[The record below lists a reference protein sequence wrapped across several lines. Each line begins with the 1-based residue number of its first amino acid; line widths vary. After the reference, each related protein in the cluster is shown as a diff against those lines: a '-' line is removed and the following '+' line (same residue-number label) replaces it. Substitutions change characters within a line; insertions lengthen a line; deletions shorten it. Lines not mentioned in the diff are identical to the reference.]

1 MRNKINIKMIDEN
14 NKMFILSAGGFMELT
29 ERLKYLL
36 AAEGL
41 KQKDLAD
48 RLNTS
53 SQTVNN
59 WLKRNAISRD
69 AAQQISEIYGYSLD
83 WLLNGVGNPK
93 LVVGENQIPD
103 EKDFFP
109 IRTWDSKT
117 PLDNDEVEIPFL
129 KDIEFACGNGSYSED
144 DYNGFKLRF
153 SKSTMRK
160 IGANSDGTGVIGFP
174 ARGDS
179 MEPVISNGTT
189 VAVNTSD
196 KKIVDGKIYAINQGG
211 LKRIKLLHQTSANKI
226 IIRSY
231 NKIDYPDEEVNAS
244 DVEIIGRVFWWA
256 VMDA

>member
-1 MRNKINIKMIDEN
+1 MIDEN

-41 KQKDLAD
+41 KQKDLAE

-59 WLKRNAISRD
+59 WLKRNAISRE

-83 WLLNGVGNPK
+83 WLLNGIGSPK
-93 LVVGENQIPD
+93 LKTEESQIPD
-103 EKDFFP
+103 ESEFFP

-117 PLDNDEVEIPFL
+117 PIDNDEVEIPFL
-129 KDIEFACGNGSYSED
+129 KDIEFACGDGSYSDD

-160 IGANSDGTGVIGFP
+160 IGANSDGSGIISFP

-189 VAVNTSD
+189 VAVNTGD
-196 KKIVDGKIYAINQGG
+196 KKIVDGKIYAINQDG
-211 LKRIKLLHQTSANKI
+211 LKRIKLLHQTTANKV

-231 NKIDYPDEEVNAS
+231 NKIDYPDEEAKIS

>member
-1 MRNKINIKMIDEN
+1 MIDEN

-36 AAEGL
+36 ATEDL
-41 KQKDLAD
+41 KQKDLAE

-59 WLKRNAISRD
+59 WLKRNAISRE

-83 WLLNGVGNPK
+83 WLLNGIGSPK
-93 LVVGENQIPD
+93 FKIEESQIPN
-103 EKDFFP
+103 ESEFFP

-117 PLDNDEVEIPFL
+117 PIDNDEVEIPFL
-129 KDIEFACGNGSYSED
+129 KDIEFACGDGSYGDD

-160 IGANSDGTGVIGFP
+160 IGANSDGSGVISFS

-189 VAVNTSD
+189 VAVNTGD

-211 LKRIKLLHQTSANKI
+211 LKRIKLLHQTTANKV

-231 NKIDYPDEEVNAS
+231 NKIDYPDEEAKIS
-244 DVEIIGRVFWWA
+244 DIEIIGRVFWWA